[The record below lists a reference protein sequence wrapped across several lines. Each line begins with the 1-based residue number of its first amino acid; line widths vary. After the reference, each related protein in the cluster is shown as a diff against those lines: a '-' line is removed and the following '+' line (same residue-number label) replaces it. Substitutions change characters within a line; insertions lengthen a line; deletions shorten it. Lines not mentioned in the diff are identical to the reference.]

1 MSTYIGKA
9 VLVTHRVATGHAGL
23 RNAGAGVRRHVPVP
37 TELQTHFAI
46 VIGESAAKEGD
57 LVKLTVTYKKTERP
71 ISPIEIGSE
80 FATMHD
86 VPHRDDEGAEESG
99 LYWVPTTETT
109 DDVLQEIA
117 DEGAVKPTADG
128 LPSGADLDADAEEKK
143 AKDATS
149 GQDGTVDESKGS
161 LGAGAGGKPG
171 IRVVKGSKG
180 K

>member
-9 VLVTHRVATGHAGL
+9 VQVTHRVATGHAGL
-23 RNAGAGVRRHVPVP
+23 RNAGSGVRQHVPVP

-46 VIGESAAKEGD
+46 VIGETAAKEGD
-57 LVKLTVTYKKTERP
+57 LLKLTVVYKKTNRQ
-71 ISPIEIGSE
+71 ISPIEIGNE
-80 FATMHD
+80 FATLHD
-86 VPHRDDEGAEESG
+86 VPHRDEDGAEEAG

-117 DEGAVKPTADG
+117 DEGAVKPASDG

-149 GQDGTVDESKGS
+149 G
-161 LGAGAGGKPG
+161 AKPG